1 MKNKHWREES
11 HLSTL
16 ENNLFQKAK
25 LWGTFYLIC
34 MVPRIIIL
42 WFYFSGG
49 TYILL
54 VSLS

>member
-1 MKNKHWREES
+1 MKNKRWREES

-16 ENNLFQKAK
+16 ENNLFQKAE
-25 LWGTFYLIC
+25 LWGAFYLIC
-34 MVPRIIIL
+34 MVPQIIIL